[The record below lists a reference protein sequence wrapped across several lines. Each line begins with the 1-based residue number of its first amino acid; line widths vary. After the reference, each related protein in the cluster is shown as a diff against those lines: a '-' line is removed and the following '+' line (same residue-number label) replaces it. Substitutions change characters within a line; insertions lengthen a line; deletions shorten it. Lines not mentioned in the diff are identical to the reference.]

1 MLSVGPWRE
10 NKVVT
15 EDANVQI
22 LSRKATSHL
31 NWTSSEREGIEDTM
45 ESAQAESIMMQEPAT
60 RFLSPARAREFPSD
74 AQWLKHRPMIRKLY
88 VDEDRT
94 LQDVVEIM
102 KKDFGFD
109 VT

>member
-1 MLSVGPWRE
+1 
-10 NKVVT
+10 
-15 EDANVQI
+15 
-22 LSRKATSHL
+22 
-31 NWTSSEREGIEDTM
+31 M
-45 ESAQAESIMMQEPAT
+45 ESAQPQSTMMQEPAT
-60 RFLSPARAREFPSD
+60 RFLSRARAREFPSD